1 MADCATLSLPRQLP
15 LALLAAATFHSGRSV
30 VTSHSGRP
38 EVAISQ
44 LTCLLMATSV
54 RAMAESG
61 SISAWLPLSEDPY
74 HTRNTR
80 TDASLGHVLSPDKIY
95 SSVHNTGVYHAPFP
109 KGRTHPE
116 HSETK
121 GAMPV
126 EVKAS
131 RSWAS
136 PLLAWTLAVELS
148 QWQPGALAAAATSSQ
163 KGPLALQRHQSHPE
177 CPAKGSPPSTRS
189 PCSTPL
195 RPAATCPSTNDPSVL
210 NSGTSRRG
218 TRKVLGRREPPNGKW
233 ILLLATDERSE

>member
-15 LALLAAATFHSGRSV
+15 LALLAVATFHSGHPV
-30 VTSHSGRP
+30 AASHSGHP
-38 EVAISQ
+38 EAAISQ

-54 RAMAESG
+54 RAMAESE
-61 SISAWLPLSEDPY
+61 SVSAWLPLSEDLY

-80 TDASLGHVLSPDKIY
+80 TDASLGHVLSADKMY
-95 SSVHNTGVYHAPFP
+95 NSVHNTGVYHAPLP
-109 KGRTHPE
+109 KGRTHPK

-131 RSWAS
+131 RLWAS

-148 QWQPGALAAAATSSQ
+148 QWQPGALAAAASAASSES
-163 KGPLALQRHQSHPE
+163 LALQWRQSHPE

-195 RPAATCPSTNDPSVL
+195 RPAASCPSTNDPSVL

>member
-1 MADCATLSLPRQLP
+1 
-15 LALLAAATFHSGRSV
+15 
-30 VTSHSGRP
+30 
-38 EVAISQ
+38 
-44 LTCLLMATSV
+44 MATSV
-54 RAMAESG
+54 RAMAESE
-61 SISAWLPLSEDPY
+61 SVSAWLPLSEDLY

-80 TDASLGHVLSPDKIY
+80 TDASLGHVLSADKMY
-95 SSVHNTGVYHAPFP
+95 SSVHNTGVYHAPLP

-121 GAMPV
+121 RAMPV

-131 RSWAS
+131 RLWAS

-148 QWQPGALAAAATSSQ
+148 QWQAGALAAAVSTPRQ
-163 KGPLALQRHQSHPE
+163 RGLPALQRHQSHPE

-218 TRKVLGRREPPNGKW
+218 TRKVLGRRGLPNGKW